1 MTLFPN
7 PFYQNNCASWK
18 SSQTLDY
25 QVSIY
30 TPELFLYWLLDMN
43 IQYSKVIFLEIILSC
58 SLSKRELYGI
68 RVVFTFCKTTLSSQ
82 IYHQSRVISLVNTLR
97 WSITTTAFVCKIH
110 IKVKVWSC
118 KEKEWKRRRKCRDKK
133 VSFSF
138 LFDRSEPYIF
148 VEFVISH

>member
-1 MTLFPN
+1 MLIDNGWYLILENITCGYGNHAWYIEFISLVACGHSWYKFN
-7 PFYQNNCASWK
+7 ISLVITITTRDIFQYQIPAI
-18 SSQTLDY
+18 
-25 QVSIY
+25 IY
-30 TPELFLYWLLDMN
+30 LPIVW
-43 IQYSKVIFLEIILSC
+43 
-58 SLSKRELYGI
+58 
-68 RVVFTFCKTTLSSQ
+68 
-82 IYHQSRVISLVNTLR
+82 RVISLANTLR